1 MTCIVCST
9 FTTKSL
15 NLYTEQL
22 IKRTD
27 TKNIDFFFPWQ
38 EGKDRLLAFFK
49 SPKPARFLSMNKY
62 VLV

>member
-27 TKNIDFFFPWQ
+27 TKNIDFFSLTGRKGQ
-38 EGKDRLLAFFK
+38 TTYFFK
-49 SPKPARFLSMNKY
+49 SPEPARFSSMNKY